1 METPIKHD
9 INQTSKPT
17 KARRRRGDLRVGRL
31 EREAG
36 VDFGVRSDM
45 HLRTLRDLLGE
56 RELQR
61 LLRAGRPLP
70 LREDH
75 AVAATK
81 SEPAERVA

>member
-1 METPIKHD
+1 MKQKQ
-9 INQTSKPT
+9 INSNKT
-17 KARRRRGDLRVGRL
+17 RRRRGDLRVGRL

-61 LLRAGRPLP
+61 LLRTGRPVP
-70 LREDH
+70 LRHDCAIEPI
-75 AVAATK
+75 
-81 SEPAERVA
+81 EPADQVA